1 MSLGFWV
8 LGLPSPILWGLVTA
22 LCSLLPIVGSFV
34 VWGPTTMFLF
44 ISGHWGK
51 GLILLFWS
59 AAVVSQVDHLLR
71 TWVISQRA
79 NMHPLLMFFAL
90 LGGVKA
96 FGALGLFIGPVV
108 VSVTLVALAMLRET
122 NLDAPAA

>member
-1 MSLGFWV
+1 
-8 LGLPSPILWGLVTA
+8 
-22 LCSLLPIVGSFV
+22 
-34 VWGPTTMFLF
+34 
-44 ISGHWGK
+44 
-51 GLILLFWS
+51 
-59 AAVVSQVDHLLR
+59 
-71 TWVISQRA
+71 
-79 NMHPLLMFFAL
+79 MFFAL